1 MFIVLV
7 YSDISCQLGWK
18 KKWGRWRSVVGPGG
32 TFRLYKA
39 IYIYTSI
46 ACYGPLKGQSKSG
59 VQIFMPERS
68 FENSRRGQKV
78 GWASPSFFP
87 NWFTD
92 LRNDYTFL
100 IPILSHWFKRLA
112 GCMIAMYLGPQ
123 VELSFFSDLHI
134 QVVQFKKSFRV
145 LSEMISILFGLC
157 KMVNGP
163 MGFPIAS
170 WSDPGKFYL
179 STHPGLLN
187 MGSCSH

>member
-1 MFIVLV
+1 M
-7 YSDISCQLGWK
+7 K

-32 TFRLYKA
+32 TFRLHKA

-59 VQIFMPERS
+59 VRIFMPERL

-78 GWASPSFFP
+78 GWASPSFF
-87 NWFTD
+87 FQ
-92 LRNDYTFL
+92 L
-100 IPILSHWFKRLA
+100 IYRFMQTTIPFWSQFWVIDSKDWQDAWSR
-112 GCMIAMYLGPQ
+112 CILGPQ

-145 LSEMISILFGLC
+145 WSEMISILFGLC